1 MGRWRRPTGCE
12 RAQQWVSLE
21 LDDELSELEATAL
34 RRHLGG
40 CVSCAAARREQLGF
54 TALLRAAPLVA
65 PPRPVAVELRPQ
77 LGARALFRPAVALT
91 LAVVAV
97 ALALVLLPSPPVTG
111 SAALA
116 FSSQTERLRYDA
128 AEHVRI
134 DPLPDLGPILMPRLS
149 PYAARALL

>member
-1 MGRWRRPTGCE
+1 
-12 RAQQWVSLE
+12 VSLE

-34 RRHLGG
+34 RRHLEV
-40 CVSCAAARREQLGF
+40 CSSCAAARAEQAGF

-65 PPRPVAVELRPQ
+65 SARPVAVEFRPQ

-91 LAVVAV
+91 LAVLAV
-97 ALALVLLPSPPVTG
+97 ALAFVLLPSPPVTS

-128 AEHVRI
+128 AEHIRI
-134 DPLPDLGPILMPRLS
+134 DPRPDLAPIWLPRLS